1 MKKILASFV
10 QKYDS
15 ATVFVGA
22 ATIVIV
28 IELALMRLLVP
39 QTSSETGAIESGF
52 LMNKVFDISNVEET
66 TTRLETWEQESSQ
79 LIGRLSSQTYHWQ
92 KDLVTIDCFG
102 QKQSAQETNQD
113 VDDELAEQ
121 MAVADYAANQLY
133 LQSIMTGRIPLANIN
148 GKIYRIGD
156 DIPIRGGEILM
167 TIVELG
173 SDYAVVQLLDAADIE
188 RTIYLTRDPRMASG
202 LQVP

>member
-173 SDYAVVQLLDAADIE
+173 SDYAVVQLFDAADIE